1 MTALNTIRKYVLAAA
16 LALAVVAMVV
26 VGLMMA
32 TITYDVI
39 VRFTFSAPTDWAF
52 PLNAAG
58 VLTSTSLAV
67 PYLYAKG
74 RHISMDLVHRSLPGG
89 ARRGAD
95 LVTAAATAF
104 LGLVLTVTAFRSMTI
119 AIEGGLTGSGTFS
132 IPLWIPDAVLFV
144 TGVLLTLVAVL
155 FPPGGTD
162 DGPAD
167 GTEPGTA
174 PEPSPEEATAGHGDR
189 GSSAAGEGEQK
200 S

>member
-1 MTALNTIRKYVLAAA
+1 MSALNPIRKYVLAAA

-26 VGLMMA
+26 IGLMMA

-39 VRFTFSAPTDWAF
+39 VRFVFSAPTDWAF

-58 VLTSTSLAV
+58 VLASTSLAV

-74 RHISMDLVHRSLPGG
+74 RHISMDLLHRSLPGG
-89 ARRGAD
+89 ARRTAD

-104 LGLVLTVTAFRSMTI
+104 LGLVLTVTAFRSMTV

-132 IPLWIPDAVLFV
+132 IPLWVPDAVLFV

-155 FPPGGTD
+155 FPPGGEAAEA
-162 DGPAD
+162 GPD
-167 GTEPGTA
+167 TGPA
-174 PEPSPEEATAGHGDR
+174 PEPA
-189 GSSAAGEGEQK
+189 SAESTEGQDGPGASTAGEGEHK